1 MACPFCDENG
11 KSGRTRTHSY
21 RSVRLSALSVG
32 VFWRYLLTEVLDCG
46 IIRFVGCDVLNHCII
61 QVGRDK
67 RRADNFG
74 CRSGAR
80 FLHGLFLWSG
90 KMPKENLKKAKGINE
105 NFSAVDTHRVLPKA
119 SGGTYDSENY
129 VILDPVAHMQ
139 EHGTYRE
146 RDEQLEAIKAIV
158 DDRRQVMK
166 LVMKIQNQLLA
177 YERNTDTLN
186 ELTEQWLK
194 DQLEAIRKELKARDK
209 LLEKAVK
216 EYAKTDPLTKAAL
229 GVRSVGPVTVAHMLT
244 YIDLEKASHASSL
257 WSYVGLDKP
266 ASDRY
271 KKGVAGGGN
280 KTLRTV
286 LYTLADSQVKGRGP
300 YREVYDRVKDRL
312 SVSEKVVKS
321 RNTQGKEVEV
331 AWKDTKPC
339 HRHGAALRAV
349 MKHFL
354 ADYWM
359 VGRTLAGL
367 DTSPLYPEAM
377 LGGNHRTIMP
387 TERGWVY

>member
-1 MACPFCDENG
+1 MEENHLREA
-11 KSGRTRTHSY
+11 SQ
-21 RSVRLSALSVG
+21 
-32 VFWRYLLTEVLDCG
+32 
-46 IIRFVGCDVLNHCII
+46 IP
-61 QVGRDK
+61 
-67 RRADNFG
+67 RRK
-74 CRSGAR
+74 
-80 FLHGLFLWSG
+80 
-90 KMPKENLKKAKGINE
+90 KMPKEILKKAKGVIE
-105 NFSAVDTHRVLPKA
+105 NFSSVDTHRVVPKA
-119 SGGTYDSENY
+119 SGGTYATDNY
-129 VILDPVAHMQ
+129 VILDPVEHMQ

-146 RDEQLEAIKAIV
+146 RDENLTAIKSIV

-194 DQLEAIRKELKARDK
+194 DQLKMVRDELKTRDK
-209 LLEKAVK
+209 LLSKAVM
-216 EYAKTDPLTKAAL
+216 EYAKMDALTAAAL
-229 GVRSVGPVTVAHMLT
+229 GVRGVGPVTVAHMLT
-244 YIDLEKASHASSL
+244 YVDLEKARHASSL

-286 LYTLADSQVKGRGP
+286 LYTLADSQVKTRGP

-312 SVSEKVVKS
+312 SLSEKMVKS

-331 AWKDTKPC
+331 PWKDTKPC

-359 VGRTLAGL
+359 VGQTLAGL

-377 LGGNHRTIMP
+377 LGGTHRTIMP
-387 TERGWVY
+387 EERGWVY